1 LKNQPAVYIQG
12 LKCESPISSPISVD
26 LTELWAMATTAEE
39 EELVREAWLLGVAT
53 AEDGDT
59 G

>member
-1 LKNQPAVYIQG
+1 MYIVQA
-12 LKCESPISSPISVD
+12 LICESPISPPISVD
-26 LTELWAMATTAEE
+26 LAELWAMATTTEE

-53 AEDGDT
+53 AEEGDT

>member
-1 LKNQPAVYIQG
+1 VNLQFFS
-12 LKCESPISSPISVD
+12 LISVD
-26 LTELWAMATTAEE
+26 LTELWAMEATAEE
-39 EELVREAWLLGVAT
+39 EELVREAWLLGVAM

>member
-1 LKNQPAVYIQG
+1 MYIVQA
-12 LKCESPISSPISVD
+12 LICESPISVD
-26 LTELWAMATTAEE
+26 LAELWAMVTTAEE
-39 EELVREAWLLGVAT
+39 EEPVREAWLLGVAT